1 MAVLDVRDLDV
12 RFPTE
17 DGTVHA
23 ARSVSFSLDGGE
35 VLAVVGESGSGKSV
49 TAMAIMGLLP
59 PNAQVS
65 GSVQLGGEEILG
77 ADRHRLSRI
86 RGSRIGMIFQDPMS
100 SLNPVYRIG
109 WQLAEAV
116 RAHTTVTRRAA
127 HERAVELLQMVGI
140 PEAERRADSY
150 PHEFSGGMRQRVMIA
165 MAMANEPEVL
175 IADEPTT
182 ALDVTVQA
190 QVLRTLMDVRERS
203 GVAIL
208 LITHDLGVVAAT
220 ADRVQVMYAG
230 AVVESGTAEQLF
242 TRPRMPYTSALLRA
256 MPSLVGRHGRLAQ
269 IPGAPPS
276 LIGLPVGCPFAPR
289 CAHTTDICRSAE
301 PQLVPT
307 DAPDHSAACHRWA
320 EVAANDTVVGR

>member
-1 MAVLDVRDLDV
+1 MPLLDVRDLNV

-23 ARSVSFSLDGGE
+23 ARSVSFALDGGE

-59 PNAQVS
+59 RNALVS
-65 GSVQLGGEEILG
+65 GSVLLGGEEILG
-77 ADRHRLSRI
+77 ADQHRLSRL
-86 RGSRIGMIFQDPMS
+86 RGHRIGMIFQDPMS

-116 RAHTTVTRRAA
+116 RAHQSVTRRAA
-127 HERAVELLQMVGI
+127 RARAVELLGMVGI
-140 PEAERRADSY
+140 PEAEQRADSY

-190 QVLRTLMDVRERS
+190 QVLRTLMEVRERS

-230 AVVESGTAEQLF
+230 AVVESGTTDQLF
-242 TRPRMPYTSALLRA
+242 GQPRMPYTSALLRA
-256 MPSLVGRHGRLAQ
+256 MPGLVGRHGRLAQ
-269 IPGAPPS
+269 IPGSPPS
-276 LIGLPVGCPFAPR
+276 LVGLAGGCPFAPR
-289 CAHTTDICRSAE
+289 CEHTADVCRSSE
-301 PQLVPT
+301 PELLPT
-307 DAPDHSAACHRWA
+307 DLPGHRAACHRWA
-320 EVAANDTVVGR
+320 EVAVRSEGVSG

>member
-1 MAVLDVRDLDV
+1 MSVLEVRDLDV

-23 ARSVSFSLDGGE
+23 ARSVSFVLDSGE
-35 VLAVVGESGSGKSV
+35 ILAVVGESGSGKSV

-59 PNAQVS
+59 PNALVS
-65 GSVQLGGEEILG
+65 GSVLLGGEEILG
-77 ADRHRLSRI
+77 IGRHRLSRI
-86 RGSRIGMIFQDPMS
+86 RGRRIGMIFQDPMS

-116 RAHTTVTRRAA
+116 RAHNTVSRRAA
-127 HERAVELLQMVGI
+127 QTRAVELLQMVGI
-140 PEAERRADSY
+140 PEAERRVNGY

-190 QVLRTLMDVRERS
+190 QVLETLMRVKETS
-203 GVAIL
+203 GVSIL
-208 LITHDLGVVAAT
+208 LITHDLGVVASM

-230 AVVESGTAEQLF
+230 AVVESGTSDEIF
-242 TRPRMPYTSALLRA
+242 YSPRMPYTAALLRA
-256 MPSLVGRHGRLAQ
+256 MPTLVGRHGRLDQ

-276 LIGLPVGCPFAPR
+276 LIALGAGCPFAPR
-289 CAHTTDICRSAE
+289 CALAAEQCRESE
-301 PQLVPT
+301 PLLAPT
-307 DAPDHSAACHRWA
+307 DAATHLAACVRWP
-320 EVAANDTVVGR
+320 ELLDRGVQ